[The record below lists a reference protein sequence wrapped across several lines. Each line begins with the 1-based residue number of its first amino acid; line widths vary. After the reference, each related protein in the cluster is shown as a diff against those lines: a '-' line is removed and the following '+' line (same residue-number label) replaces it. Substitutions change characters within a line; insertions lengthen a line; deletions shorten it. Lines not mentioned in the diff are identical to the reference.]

1 MDLTRRQQHT
11 YFMVSGIIA
20 AVVREQ
26 FSDHIVLSDN
36 TSLPL
41 AEGLVVKR
49 LGSGT
54 RVTIAYSRDS
64 GGGGE
69 MVVQSVTRS

>member
-1 MDLTRRQQHT
+1 
-11 YFMVSGIIA
+11 MVSGIIV

-26 FSDHIVLSDN
+26 FADHIVLSDS
-36 TSLPL
+36 TSLPF
-41 AEGLVVKR
+41 AEGLVVRR
-49 LGSGT
+49 LDSGS
-54 RVTIAYSRDS
+54 RVTIAYSRDN

>member
-20 AVVREQ
+20 AVVRGQ
-26 FSDHIVLSDN
+26 FSNHIVLSDN

>member
-1 MDLTRRQQHT
+1 
-11 YFMVSGIIA
+11 MVSGIIA

-41 AEGLVVKR
+41 AEGLVVR
-49 LGSGT
+49 RIDSGT

-64 GGGGE
+64 SGDE
-69 MVVQSVTRS
+69 MVVESVTRD